1 MALNFRLPVILALHS
16 RPFLFQ
22 FGLGFAHFGFT
33 RLFSGSC
40 TGFRLLLPPL
50 LFLLL
55 PLLFL
60 LLPLVFLLALFVKF
74 FHSRLFPFQPLK
86 ERLEDI
92 VD

>member
-1 MALNFRLPVILALHS
+1 MALNFRLPVILTLHS

-40 TGFRLLLPPL
+40 TGFRLLLQ
-50 LFLLL
+50 